1 MQVSRKA
8 SKAPF
13 PKLQRGLSNFI
24 FVFQQPVVP
33 RTQGL
38 LEGLLTQGPQHLVVP
53 SMEQGARIHQLPT
66 RNSTNLPLS
75 HNKVTLN
82 VELS

>member
-33 RTQGL
+33 RTQ
-38 LEGLLTQGPQHLVVP
+38 GLLTQGPQHLVVP

-75 HNKVTLN
+75 HNKVALN